1 MLILIGVLFCL
12 MYLYSMMEDI
22 ATRKVSNKIS
32 GLKKKYDDTVKEYN
46 VLQLAKKIKEKK
58 RS

>member
-22 ATRKVSNKIS
+22 VTRKVNNKIS

>member
-22 ATRKVSNKIS
+22 ATRKVSNKMN